1 MSDESKI
8 ALRWRG
14 RRGATVASA
23 LALAI
28 AVACGDPYLHTN
40 PYDGLYPVAVT
51 VNGPDTV
58 LSFGQTAQYVGS
70 SNPAFPDTAF
80 SYGVTDSIAFSPASV
95 GAFIANSTPLW
106 PLYTTVTVIVGVSA
120 YDTIVPNPKMPV
132 GPGLALRQYRHAS
145 TKTVVLTQ
153 RVVRIQLRCPDTHAC
168 GTVPVGGTWAVWADG
183 LDALNEQIVALH
195 SLVANPATGTPVAT
209 YSVRDTTIA
218 SFAPVGIRAAT
229 VTALKTGTTWIIGTR
244 GSLSDSLQLVVQ

>member
-1 MSDESKI
+1 MSNASKLGI
-8 ALRWRG
+8 RGRG
-14 RRGATVASA
+14 RRGVAVAGA
-23 LALAI
+23 LALAV

-40 PYDGLYPVAVT
+40 PYDALYPVTVT

-58 LSFGQTAQYVGS
+58 LSFGQTAQYVGE

-80 SYGVTDSIAFSPASV
+80 SYGVTDSISFSPASV

-106 PLYTTVTVIVGVSA
+106 PQYKTVTVLVGVSA

-132 GPGLALRQYRHAS
+132 GPGLRLRQFRHAA

-168 GTVPVGGTWAVWADG
+168 ATLAVGGTWSVWADG

-209 YSVRDTTIA
+209 YSIRDTTIA

-229 VTALKTGTTWIIGTR
+229 VTALKSGTTWIIGTR
-244 GSLSDSLQLVVQ
+244 GSLADSLQLVVQ